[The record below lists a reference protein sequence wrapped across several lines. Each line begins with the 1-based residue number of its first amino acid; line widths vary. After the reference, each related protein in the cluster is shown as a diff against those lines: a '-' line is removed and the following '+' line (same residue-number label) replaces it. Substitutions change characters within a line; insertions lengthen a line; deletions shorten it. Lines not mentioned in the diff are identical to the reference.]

1 LSGRPLFRR
10 EIEQARAVSWLGRI
24 VLIRPVSFS
33 LLALCA
39 LLTAAALAAYFCA
52 GHYTRKARLSGM
64 LAPTEGVMRVIAQQ
78 PGVVTYVA
86 VHEGDDV
93 RQDATLLF
101 ITDPRAP
108 APHMSA
114 EHALAERIAQR
125 RSVLL
130 EQRSTAVAAA
140 RTEVQA
146 ALRREQ
152 AFERETAQVALE
164 LGAQEERL
172 ATAQRNYDRTLDLH
186 DIGFLSGMALDREA
200 ENELEQRSRLEAL
213 RRAGMALARE
223 RADQESEAILAAAR
237 LRAQLAAIDVQRA
250 ALEQEALERALQY
263 RAVVAA
269 PRGGRVGTV
278 LVEPGQAVLP
288 GTTLATILPAHA
300 TLEAVLY
307 APSRSMGFVKVGQE
321 VLLRYLAYPHQKFGS
336 HRAVV
341 RAISANPVSAAELGI
356 VPADGGREPL
366 YRIRAALDAQSIDAY
381 GRREALQSGMQVEAD
396 VMLDRRRLIEWVFEP
411 LLSLAGRA

>member
-1 LSGRPLFRR
+1 
-10 EIEQARAVSWLGRI
+10 
-24 VLIRPVSFS
+24 
-33 LLALCA
+33 
-39 LLTAAALAAYFCA
+39 
-52 GHYTRKARLSGM
+52 
-64 LAPTEGVMRVIAQQ
+64 
-78 PGVVTYVA
+78 
-86 VHEGDDV
+86 
-93 RQDATLLF
+93 
-101 ITDPRAP
+101 
-108 APHMSA
+108 MSA